1 MARVHCLKL
10 DIEFCAAVYNG
21 KKSFEIRQNDRGYQT
36 GDIIRF
42 KAVKNGQPVV
52 HPINFATFDI
62 AYVLNGWGLKNGFVA
77 LAIRK
82 RGNGCDQSR
91 EADKD

>member
-21 KKSFEIRQNDRGYQT
+21 EKSFEIRQNDRGYQT
-36 GDIIRF
+36 GDVIRF
-42 KAVKNGQPVV
+42 KAVENGQPVD
-52 HPINFATFDI
+52 HPINHATFDI
-62 AYVLNGWGLKNGFVA
+62 TYVLNGWGLKNGFVA

-91 EADKD
+91 EAN

>member
-1 MARVHCLKL
+1 MTRVHSLKL

-21 KKSFEIRQNDRGYQT
+21 EKSFEIRQNDRGYQT
-36 GDIIRF
+36 GDVIRF
-42 KAVKNGQPVV
+42 KAVKNGQPVD
-52 HPINFATFDI
+52 HPINHATFDI

-82 RGNGCDQSR
+82 RGNGYDQPR
-91 EADKD
+91 EANQN